1 MSNKQIEKQIKD
13 AVKVI
18 GSTLGPA
25 GKLVAITTVNP
36 NTQKAETILTKD
48 GFKVSQSLSDQS
60 AGANFVRQVC
70 KRQVREVGDGTTSV
84 AVLLAHL
91 IDYDLKDL
99 MLLQS
104 LEGELEKFLKNI
116 AKTKIN
122 YDTLFNLAMVS
133 SNGDKKISHAVAD
146 VVSKNGK
153 DGHYIVEERNQD
165 GITSEQIKGYV
176 LDSGYS
182 NQAFVNTKTGVEMIN
197 PVVLVGEYLTLKDIA
212 PVASSAVEQN
222 RPFICIGQCDEQA
235 LESLVQ
241 NHINGVGQFCNVA
254 PSAVGAKRAD
264 LIADLKVLAPH
275 ITKVHVGRHMSTFE
289 YKTTEDTKNLIA
301 NIKTDEKIATGNEK
315 AWYKERLARLESKI
329 AKIYVG
335 AETSAQMVELKD
347 RLEDAILAA
356 IQAYS
361 GYVPGAGQALAMFA
375 PTKHKVW
382 QVIRKAVNV
391 PNVSSEVIEPVNL
404 VLQTYKTAV
413 AQAILIK
420 RTHYAI

>member
-18 GSTLGPA
+18 GSTLGPN
-25 GKLVAITTVNP
+25 GKLVSITTVNP

-48 GFKVSQSLSDQS
+48 GYKVSQNLKDQS
-60 AGANFVRQVC
+60 AGTNFVRQVC

-84 AVLLAHL
+84 AILLAHL

-99 MLLQS
+99 YELQA
-104 LEGELEKFLKNI
+104 LEPELEKFLKNI

-122 YDTLFNLAMVS
+122 HEVLFNLAMVS

-146 VVSKNGK
+146 VVSRNGK

-176 LDSGYS
+176 LDAGYS

-197 PVVLVGEYLTLKDIA
+197 PVVVVSEYISLKDIGTI
-212 PVASSAVEQN
+212 ASAAIKAD
-222 RPFICIGQCDEQA
+222 RPFLCIGQCDEQA

-241 NHINGVGQFCNVA
+241 NHLSGVGQFCNIA
-254 PSAVGAKRAD
+254 PSVIGAKRED
-264 LIADLKVLAPH
+264 LVADLKVLAPY
-275 ITKVHVGRHMSTFE
+275 ITKVHVTRHMATFE
-289 YKTTEDTKNLIA
+289 YTASDETKNLIA
-301 NIKTDEKIATGNEK
+301 NIKADEKDATGNEK

-335 AETSAQMVELKD
+335 AETTAQMVELKD
-347 RLEDAILAA
+347 RLEDAVLAV
-356 IQAYS
+356 IQAYN
-361 GYVPGAGQALAMFA
+361 GYVPGAGQALAAFS

-391 PNVSSEVIEPVNL
+391 KDVSELVIEPVNL

-413 AQAILIK
+413 EQAILIK